1 MAELTPVSPGEM
13 LQEEFLKPLSLT
25 AYRLAKDIGVPLTR
39 IYDIVAG
46 KRAITAETDLLLCR
60 YFGLSDGWWLALQS
74 HHDTHVARKS
84 LGKRLN
90 EIRRC
95 ALLAQITTD

>member
-1 MAELTPVSPGEM
+1 M

-46 KRAITAETDLLLCR
+46 KRAITADTDLLLCR
-60 YFGLSDGWWLALQS
+60 YFGLSDGWWLSLQS
-74 HHDTHVARKS
+74 HHDTQVARKS

-95 ALLAQITTD
+95 ALLAPTTT

>member
-1 MAELTPVSPGEM
+1 VAELIPVSPGEM

-74 HHDTHVARKS
+74 HHDTHVARER

-95 ALLAQITTD
+95 ALLAQITAD